1 MTIKE
6 VLIKYRKSINPDE
19 TELLLSHLLSLPKEQ
34 LYINF
39 NQTIHKKSLQ
49 KLDSLIKKRELGW
62 PIAYLVGYK
71 NFYGL
76 RFNVNSNVL
85 IPRPESEWLVDR
97 TLELVKQKG
106 KTGKLMHILE
116 IGTGSGCISIS
127 VAKNLKSKK
136 VKIFAT
142 DISTK
147 ALKVAKENAKINK
160 VKISF
165 SKRNLFKDI
174 KGNFDLIIA
183 NLPYVPAKDYRKF
196 YNNLKYEPKLAL
208 IDRQKDFSLIL
219 KFLTQAPQHL
229 KPKGIMLI
237 EADPKFF
244 QNYPKIFSKIHTDIH
259 KLNRF
264 GEIRF

>member
-1 MTIKE
+1 MTFKE
-6 VLIKYRKSINPDE
+6 VLIKYRKSIDLDE

-39 NQTIHKKSLQ
+39 GQTIPKKSLD
-49 KLDSLIKKRELGW
+49 KLENLVKKRKLGW

-97 TLELVKQKG
+97 TLELVRQKG
-106 KTGKLMHILE
+106 KTGKPMHILE
-116 IGTGSGCISIS
+116 IGTGAGCIAIS

-136 VKIFAT
+136 VKISAT
-142 DISTK
+142 DISSK
-147 ALKVAKENAKINK
+147 ALKVAKENARINK

-165 SKRNLFKDI
+165 SKHDLMNGI
-174 KGNFDLIIA
+174 KGKFDLIIA
-183 NLPYVPAKDYRKF
+183 NLPYVPAKDYKKF

-208 IDRQKDFSLIL
+208 VDKAKDFELL
-219 KFLTQAPQHL
+219 GKFLGQAKTYINPD
-229 KPKGIMLI
+229 GIILI
-237 EADPKFF
+237 EADPLYFKT
-244 QNYPKIFSKIHTDIH
+244 NRNIFSKIYKDIH
-259 KLNRF
+259 LLERF
-264 GEIRF
+264 GEIHC